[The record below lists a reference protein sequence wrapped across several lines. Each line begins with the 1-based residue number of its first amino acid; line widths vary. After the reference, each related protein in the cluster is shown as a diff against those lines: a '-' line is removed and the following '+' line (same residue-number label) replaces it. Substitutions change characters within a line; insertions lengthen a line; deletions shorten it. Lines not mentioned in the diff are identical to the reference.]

1 MITIFFYLDIF
12 TGVTN
17 PYQHSGHF
25 EFQPEHLLAQI
36 CLMSEEQKQ
45 LARDC
50 AQLNFSSSITTA
62 LLNLRKG
69 LGMPEWK
76 DSQIE
81 HFLKV
86 EKEEFS
92 MLTPNSS
99 SADKLIYSFKQRNDV
114 NYLYVTYHPDEG
126 MLMMTQKQRKQVK
139 DFRSGKNTEELDH
152 SLQQLYI
159 ANTLSGDDRLF
170 AGS

>member
-1 MITIFFYLDIF
+1 MNIIINSVDIK
-12 TGVTN
+12 TDVPN
-17 PYQHSGHF
+17 PCEHSGHF
-25 EFQPEHLLAQI
+25 EFQPAHLLVQI

-50 AQLNFSSSITTA
+50 AQLNFSPSITTA

-81 HFLKV
+81 NFLKV
-86 EKEEFS
+86 EKEEFN

-99 SADKLIYSFKQRNDV
+99 SADKLIHSFKQRNDV
-114 NYLYVTYHPDEG
+114 NYLYVTYRPEYQRTGSFFATLMLQIYQG
-126 MLMMTQKQRKQVK
+126 MIVYSYSFCMPAKKK
-139 DFRSGKNTEELDH
+139 C
-152 SLQQLYI
+152 
-159 ANTLSGDDRLF
+159 A
-170 AGS
+170 

>member
-1 MITIFFYLDIF
+1 
-12 TGVTN
+12 
-17 PYQHSGHF
+17 
-25 EFQPEHLLAQI
+25 
-36 CLMSEEQKQ
+36 MSEEQKQ

-50 AQLNFSSSITTA
+50 AQLNFTSSVTTA

-81 HFLKV
+81 NFLKV

-99 SADKLIYSFKQRNDV
+99 SADKLIYSFKQRNNV
-114 NYLYVTYHPDEG
+114 NYLYVTYRPDEG
-126 MLMMTQKQRKQVK
+126 MLMMTQKQCKQVK
-139 DFRSGKNTEELDH
+139 DFRSGKNTKELDQ
-152 SLQQLYI
+152 SLQQFYNEVQHSQSFQLLFHSD
-159 ANTLSGDDRLF
+159 NTPCQEVR
-170 AGS
+170 